1 MFKNPSTKTELREHA
16 KSRKTLNPRRD
27 YQTQE
32 SITLESPGK
41 SNRPTMISV
50 TIRRTPIDEHVRT
63 VRWALIPCRIILSFN
78 EIIMHGITGRVDM
91 YVDRCPPDGHSII
104 FVAWFQMQVMR
115 KVHLMR

>member
-41 SNRPTMISV
+41 SNRPTVISV
-50 TIRRTPIDEHVRT
+50 TKEPLDSMWQIHVPID
-63 VRWALIPCRIILSFN
+63 SF
-78 EIIMHGITGRVDM
+78 
-91 YVDRCPPDGHSII
+91 
-104 FVAWFQMQVMR
+104 
-115 KVHLMR
+115 

>member
-41 SNRPTMISV
+41 SNRPTVISV
-50 TIRRTPIDEHVRT
+50 AIRRTPIDVHVHT
-63 VRWALIPCRIILSFN
+63 VRRALIHAGLSYSS
-78 EIIMHGITGRVDM
+78 IT
-91 YVDRCPPDGHSII
+91 
-104 FVAWFQMQVMR
+104 
-115 KVHLMR
+115 